1 MSIYSISSSEQNTPS
16 FDIEREDPSLN
27 SEGKKSLE
35 KEFRLTID
43 EFNTLFFNDIGLE
56 YVTKYVRDRN
66 LSFRIVTHP
75 KKTNT
80 CYEKAQLIGDWDP
93 LNIIKALYFECPT
106 NQHLYAVVVPETGC
120 FIDKEYVASLLNLPK
135 GIKLAKAKMLP
146 SNMTYGTCS
155 PFITEKDLVVNGG
168 RVAQILFDSETLVVK
183 KHENTLDDFSFGLD
197 HRLSLHI
204 NYYQCYKMLKSL
216 YKQTIFSDELMTLS
230 FKEKFVRKKGKI
242 KLNYDFNSIN
252 FRTAKFINSIHGSG
266 DVFVEND
273 YVEELDLPD
282 VLTSS

>member
-1 MSIYSISSSEQNTPS
+1 MSIYSISSSEPNTPS
-16 FDIEREDPSLN
+16 LNIESDDPSLN
-27 SEGKKSLE
+27 GEGQMSLD
-35 KEFRLTID
+35 KEFQLTTD
-43 EFNTLFFNDIGLE
+43 EFNHLFLDDIGLG
-56 YVTKYVRDRN
+56 YVTKYARDRN
-66 LSFRIVTHP
+66 LSFRVVTHP

-93 LNIIKALYFECPT
+93 LNIIKALYFESPID
-106 NQHLYAVVVPETGC
+106 QHLYVVVVPETGC

-146 SNMTYGTCS
+146 ANMTYGTCS
-155 PFITEKDLVVNGG
+155 PFITEKDLVANGG
-168 RVAQILFDSETLVVK
+168 KVAQILFDSETLIVK

-197 HRLSLHI
+197 HRCSLHI
-204 NYYQCYKMLKSL
+204 NYYQCYTMLKSL
-216 YKQTIFSDELMTLS
+216 YKQTVFSDELMTLS

-242 KLNYDFNSIN
+242 KLNYEFNSIN
-252 FRTAKFINSIHGSG
+252 FRTAQFINSIHGSG
-266 DVFVEND
+266 DVYVEND